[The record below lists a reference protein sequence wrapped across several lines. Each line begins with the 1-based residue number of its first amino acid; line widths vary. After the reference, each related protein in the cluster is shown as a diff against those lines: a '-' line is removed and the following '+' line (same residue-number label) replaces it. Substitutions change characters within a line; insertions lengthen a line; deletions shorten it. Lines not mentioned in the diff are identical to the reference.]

1 MKKIEWKDTRLS
13 FSVDYDYS
21 LFVRNRCVFFWG
33 VGTKWR
39 KIVNYAFKFTRQN
52 NICVVYLYGE
62 PRGKPDTFKNY
73 IKSLSGNIIVIN
85 FKTSCADLEA
95 IGRYEEWSGMKKTM
109 GLIDRSGNLV
119 NSYFS
124 ERQKI
129 MRAIANGILPE
140 TDVMY
145 QNYLNDDKVQS
156 EYTEAKKRLEKLQF
170 EAARCISNC
179 VDLETINPCESGILE
194 TIRRIFPF
202 GVEADTTDLNC
213 VKVAK
218 ANRYIAQ
225 ARQGIDNAMGI
236 NFSNSE
242 QLSFFSTRG
251 ASEMLSYIRRLC
263 DSKLEVDGTF
273 TLCEL
278 WFAIEQ
284 PPYGA
289 YKCNWYY
296 YIFAFALNP
305 YFANPYSVLFGFI
318 PNPAETVDFAFFIK
332 GNSGR
337 IFLQSKTTVF
347 LKDAVCRLFDLPNQ
361 KYIHDALLYAR
372 QWCED
377 NARTPL
383 SWIDNRFLELLDFDC
398 EKWCYRHA
406 ADSLL
411 SWISENESELY
422 DKIHNINFDYDD
434 QLIKQGYDTERVRLW
449 RKWSYVK
456 GGAVGWLH
464 GAEEFHR
471 RCITYMNKENI
482 CRECG
487 RPIEKYS
494 TYYREA
500 LSSIKGD
507 CAVHHNEIVFTAKQT
522 IGLNKK
528 FLGRY
533 QNEYFCIPCLC
544 EVLDSDAE
552 RLYEEMNTFREQG
565 CTLFE

>member
-33 VGTKWR
+33 VGAKWR

-170 EAARCISNC
+170 ESARCISNC

-305 YFANPYSVLFGFI
+305 YFANPYSVLCGFV

-337 IFLQSKTTVF
+337 IFLQSKTTVL
-347 LKDAVCRLFDLPNQ
+347 LKDAVCRLFDLPD
-361 KYIHDALLYAR
+361 KEYIHDALLYAR
-372 QWCED
+372 RWCED
-377 NARTPL
+377 NVRTPL

-406 ADSLL
+406 ADNLL

-434 QLIKQGYDTERVRLW
+434 QLIKQGYDTEKVRLW

-464 GAEEFHR
+464 GAEEFNK
-471 RCITYMNKENI
+471 RCIAYMNKENI

-500 LSSIKGD
+500 SSSVKGD
-507 CAVHHNEIVFTAKQT
+507 CAVHCNEIVFTAKQT

-552 RLYEEMNTFREQG
+552 RLYEEMNTFKEQG